1 MRISLNEFRSAGR
14 HEMSLS
20 AAETW
25 PKTEFQGQVVS
36 FPEPIQLDY
45 RLETQEASL
54 LVQGTVE
61 GKMLLTCSRCLEE
74 FQHPV
79 EFSVYEVFP
88 LDPEEDEEETL
99 MASYFDRDRDQLDL
113 TEFSLLALL
122 ERLPLQPLC
131 RQDCRGLCQ
140 HCGQNLN
147 QGECDCR
154 QEQLD
159 PRLAVLSQLLKKSGP
174 GKGGVDDG
182 STQEKNV

>member
-1 MRISLNEFRSAGR
+1 MRVSLHEFRATGG
-14 HEMSLS
+14 HEVSLS
-20 AAETW
+20 ATENW
-25 PKTEFQGQVVS
+25 SNTEFQGQVVR
-36 FPEPIQLDY
+36 FPEPVQLDY
-45 RLETQEASL
+45 RLVSQEESL
-54 LVQGTVE
+54 LVQGKV
-61 GKMLLTCSRCLEE
+61 KAVMLLTCGRCLEE
-74 FQHPV
+74 FVHPV
-79 EFSVYEVFP
+79 ELSVSELFP
-88 LDPEEDEEETL
+88 LDPDTDEEEAWA
-99 MASYFDRDRDQLDL
+99 ASYFECDKDQIDL

-140 HCGQNLN
+140 QCGQNLN